1 MRAVRSDCTTQEPRC
16 ALRITR
22 LLFKILLSCLRRTRL
37 ERKSTKNH
45 SKIGENPSQ
54 IAPNSAKTR
63 SWAVWG
69 AQSQFGDASRRARDV
84 LGTPTCR
91 PNADLGTSRASH
103 ERPRAVQRRRRSAP
117 EMLQE
122 PPGHLP
128 RRLPCHS
135 RRQTQLEALA
145 DRFLIDFRSM
155 RRSSEAYF
163 VLVFTM
169 FFRCRTFCA
178 SNACRTQKP
187 RKNSRFG
194 LQNRGPGRLGDPRAS
209 KFERQNG
216 QDERRCASEVP
227 PGPPKIFWKRER
239 GNFERESASRAPE
252 ERAGPRSARRLISES
267 SNGHF
272 SYYWDCN

>member
-1 MRAVRSDCTTQEPRC
+1 M
-16 ALRITR
+16 
-22 LLFKILLSCLRRTRL
+22 RL

-45 SKIGENPSQ
+45 SNIGENPSQ
-54 IAPNSAKTR
+54 IAPKSTKNR

-69 AQSQFGDASRRARDV
+69 AQSRLGDASRRARD
-84 LGTPTCR
+84 GFWTPKCR
-91 PNADLGTSRASH
+91 PKADLGTPRASQ
-103 ERPRAVQRRRRSAP
+103 ERPRAVQRHRRGAP

-163 VLVFTM
+163 VSVFAM
-169 FFRCRTFCA
+169 FSRCGTFCA

-194 LQNRGPGRLGDPRAS
+194 LPNRGPGRPGDPRAS

-216 QDERRCASEVP
+216 QVERKSASEVP
-227 PGPPKIFWKRER
+227 PGPLKIFK
-239 GNFERESASRAPE
+239 
-252 ERAGPRSARRLISES
+252 
-267 SNGHF
+267 
-272 SYYWDCN
+272 